1 MKTEQTKTTE
11 PPACS
16 KPLLCDVPALMK
28 QYFANRDERKK
39 IKIERVEYL
48 TDNKCKIKG
57 KLFYGEKG
65 NQIAV
70 DCLNEISDINKYCD
84 TCKTRHN
91 FYLRLKKIQ
100 GANTGIMLKVRSAVW
115 RH

>member
-39 IKIERVEYL
+39 IKIERPVRAFNPWPGAWTTLGEMIEKVKTGMPSVFAKEMTGTEREAEGIVARPIETL
-48 TDNKCKIKG
+48 FDKRMNRVIIKL
-57 KLFYGEKG
+57 KS
-65 NQIAV
+65 V
-70 DCLNEISDINKYCD
+70 DF
-84 TCKTRHN
+84 RH
-91 FYLRLKKIQ
+91 
-100 GANTGIMLKVRSAVW
+100 
-115 RH
+115 